1 MKPNLGVSIP
11 LYQDTATYKKYRGK
25 LVAATTKLTHIELT
39 HKHSKE
45 TYVNR
50 RSNADQNIFK

>member
-25 LVAATTKLTHIELT
+25 LVAATTKLTHMKLT

-45 TYVNR
+45 MYVNR